1 MDIDDEWLEQ
11 QLPHHITQCIVRN
24 WSRDRNE
31 RAGVLIAGKVVHI
44 YPPLTNYGTFHPK
57 LMLLFYPTFC
67 RVVIS
72 SANLVPHDWLQLVNT
87 LYVQDF
93 ALLPSTVETPEELGD
108 FGSTLHN
115 FMKIMTIPEKVL
127 AVVRSVDFSTAKVR
141 LVPTV
146 QGSFPIEAPHTYGI
160 ARLSKVLQTS
170 GLQGK
175 EMEVEYQTSSLGK
188 ITLRFLD
195 EFYRSSR
202 GLPVRARSRFT
213 YEERL
218 PPVKVVFPTEN
229 HVLNSRLGEFGAG
242 TICFRTEYW
251 DDPTF
256 PRKVLHDFEC
266 VGILKGSLMHS
277 KIALAKIAK
286 PSNTIATSIP
296 ASGSIV
302 SGRER
307 SSNCV
312 GWFYVGSSNFS
323 ESAWGTVAN
332 KKATAKNVEGLHVSM
347 RNWELGVVYLIETED
362 EMHDLA
368 AISATQRMD
377 PSGEQSFFGP
387 LPVPY
392 RRPLTQYTSRD
403 KPWFR

>member
-1 MDIDDEWLEQ
+1 
-11 QLPHHITQCIVRN
+11 
-24 WSRDRNE
+24 
-31 RAGVLIAGKVVHI
+31 
-44 YPPLTNYGTFHPK
+44 
-57 LMLLFYPTFC
+57 
-67 RVVIS
+67 
-72 SANLVPHDWLQLVNT
+72 
-87 LYVQDF
+87 
-93 ALLPSTVETPEELGD
+93 
-108 FGSTLHN
+108 
-115 FMKIMTIPEKVL
+115 
-127 AVVRSVDFSTAKVR
+127 
-141 LVPTV
+141 
-146 QGSFPIEAPHTYGI
+146 APHTYGI

-368 AISATQRMD
+368 AISATQ
-377 PSGEQSFFGP
+377 
-387 LPVPY
+387 
-392 RRPLTQYTSRD
+392 
-403 KPWFR
+403 